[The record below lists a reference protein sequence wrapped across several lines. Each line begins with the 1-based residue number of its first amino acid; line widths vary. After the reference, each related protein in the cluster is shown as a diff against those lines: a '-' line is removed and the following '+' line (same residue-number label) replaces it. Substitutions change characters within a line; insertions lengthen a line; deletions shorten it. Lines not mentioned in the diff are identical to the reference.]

1 MGHKHS
7 KNKNKKENKDD
18 NIINPKIKTTID
30 DDDDLFDENEFNK
43 TSETCPNCSK
53 VFNLNTSFGKNFW
66 EYHKK
71 ICKPKNNNINPPPA
85 SNTLNQKQCPTCK
98 VMFNYSSQ

>member
-30 DDDDLFDENEFNK
+30 DDDDLFDEN
-43 TSETCPNCSK
+43 
-53 VFNLNTSFGKNFW
+53 
-66 EYHKK
+66 
-71 ICKPKNNNINPPPA
+71 
-85 SNTLNQKQCPTCK
+85 
-98 VMFNYSSQ
+98 